1 MSSEGRRPTTYT
13 MVDIAIIG
21 VAAAIFGVL
30 FQAWWSVYYAVK
42 AIGGPIGA
50 RLVTYGLWFMPAP
63 LVATLIRKPGSAL
76 LGELVPAILEAL
88 FPQAGGATVVIYGVA
103 QGAFSELAYLATGY
117 RRFGIVEA
125 AIAGAL
131 PAIPATALD
140 AALFGDIYPFDYMAF
155 LVVAIMIS
163 GAIYGLLAYLIARS
177 AKR

>member
-1 MSSEGRRPTTYT
+1 MGSGERRPIAYT

-21 VAAAIFGVL
+21 VTAAIFGVL

-76 LGELVPAILEAL
+76 LGELIPAILEAL

-103 QGAFSELAYLATGY
+103 QGAFSELAYLATRY
-117 RRFGIVEA
+117 KRFGIAEA

-140 AALFGDIYPFDYMAF
+140 ALLFGDIYPFEYMA
-155 LVVAIMIS
+155 LIVIAIMVS
-163 GAIYGLLAYLIARS
+163 GAIYGLLAYVIAKS
-177 AKR
+177 ARR